1 MTLRLPDPTPKR
13 AALGFWVSQRA
24 ALGVGASRRARVA
37 GQGAQ
42 RGISLV
48 IVIVLI
54 GAMALASAASL
65 RSSAGSLQLL
75 RVRSMQALALEQ
87 AHWALH
93 YCEAQLRL
101 ASAARNPALADTALP
116 LTTPAA
122 MAWLVAANWQSGS
135 IGAPLVSPQ
144 ASPSSASGL
153 KAASCLAERQLL
165 GGGASDAASIYVVT
179 ARGLSPDHS
188 ADAATGATRVGAA
201 VWLQST
207 VLITDGQVRARSH
220 KLIVNPPLR

>member
-1 MTLRLPDPTPKR
+1 MTLRRRDPTPQR
-13 AALGFWVSQRA
+13 IALGFWVSQRA
-24 ALGVGASRRARVA
+24 ALGVLPSQRARA
-37 GQGAQ
+37 LGQGVQ

-65 RSSAGSLQLL
+65 RASAGSLQLL

-87 AHWALH
+87 AHWALY

-101 ASAARNPALADTALP
+101 ASDARNPALADAALP

-122 MAWLVAANWQSGS
+122 MAWSVAANWHSGA
-135 IGAPLVSPQ
+135 IGAPLVWPVPS
-144 ASPSSASGL
+144 ASSAPGL

-165 GGGASDAASIYVVT
+165 GGGPAAAAPIYVVT

-188 ADAATGATRVGAA
+188 ADAATGATRAGAA

>member
-1 MTLRLPDPTPKR
+1 MTLRLRDPKP
-13 AALGFWVSQRA
+13 QRA
-24 ALGVGASRRARVA
+24 RAL

-65 RSSAGSLQLL
+65 RASAGSLQLL

-101 ASAARNPALADTALP
+101 ASAARNPALADAALP

-122 MAWLVAANWQSGS
+122 MAWPVAANWQSGA
-135 IGAPLVSPQ
+135 IGAPLV
-144 ASPSSASGL
+144 
-153 KAASCLAERQLL
+153 
-165 GGGASDAASIYVVT
+165 

-188 ADAATGATRVGAA
+188 ADAATGATRAGAA
-201 VWLQST
+201 VWLQSK

>member
-1 MTLRLPDPTPKR
+1 MTLRRPTPQGAAFAVLAARHAR
-13 AALGFWVSQRA
+13 AGRQS
-24 ALGVGASRRARVA
+24 
-37 GQGAQ
+37 AQ

-101 ASAARNPALADTALP
+101 ASAARNPALADAALP

-122 MAWLVAANWQSGS
+122 TAWSVAANWQP
-135 IGAPLVSPQ
+135 GALASPLVSPL
-144 ASPSSASGL
+144 ASTISASGL

-165 GGGASDAASIYVVT
+165 GGDPPAPIYVVT

-188 ADAATGATRVGAA
+188 ADAATGATRAGAA
-201 VWLQST
+201 AWLQST
-207 VLITDGQVRARSH
+207 VLMADGQVRARSH
-220 KLIVNPPLR
+220 KRIVNPPLR